1 MNMRM
6 RTLGAVAA
14 LTAILAMASCNGD
27 PGTPLPSDASAIFLH
42 HSTGGCIWGGGVPE
56 AIAARNASLGTDYSV
71 EEIAYP
77 DTPYPWNNYP
87 ADYYRL
93 WVARDGTYSAD
104 NANTASLENLCAHYN
119 LIIWKH
125 CYPVTYIDQDS
136 GTADP
141 ASDEKTLANYKA
153 AYQALKAK
161 MLSFPQNRFLVWT
174 GAVVLAS
181 NCQPEQAQRLKDF
194 RDWVVNEWDVEGD
207 NIYDFWQLET
217 EGGLY
222 LLPEHAADAGNDH
235 PSDAFSAE
243 VAPKFAERIM
253 DVLGGRGD
261 QDPLTGL

>member
-1 MNMRM
+1 M
-6 RTLGAVAA
+6 RTIGAAA
-14 LTAILAMASCNGD
+14 AFMAAFALASCEGD
-27 PGTPLPSDASAIFLH
+27 PVTPLPSDASAVFLH
-42 HSTGGCIWGGGVPE
+42 HSTGGCIWGGGVQE
-56 AIAARNASLGTDYSV
+56 AITQRNAALGTNYTV
-71 EEIAYP
+71 EELAYP
-77 DTPYPWNNYP
+77 NDPYPWNNYP

-93 WVARDGTYSAD
+93 WVQRDGTYSAED
-104 NANTASLENLCAHYN
+104 ANTASLENLCAHYS

-125 CYPVTYIDQDS
+125 CYPVTNIEPDS
-136 GTADP
+136 GAADP

-161 MLSFPQNRFLVWT
+161 MRSFPRNRFLVWT
-174 GAVVLAS
+174 GAVELSAS
-181 NCQPEQAQRLKDF
+181 CGAEQAQRLKDF
-194 RDWVVNEWDVEGD
+194 RDWVVNDWDEAGD
-207 NIYDFWQLET
+207 NIFVFDFWQLET

-222 LLPEHAADAGNDH
+222 LLPAHAADNGTNDH